1 MYRKID
7 RQRDEDVFDMALLEL
22 FERWRIFIKQHR
34 DKIELECTNWLE
46 DFCSYVWES
55 LENFEETGRLKEPLR
70 PQ

>member
-7 RQRDEDVFDMALLEL
+7 RQRDEGVFDLALLEL

-34 DKIELECTNWLE
+34 DKIELEYTNWLE
-46 DFCSYVWES
+46 DFCSYVWKS